1 MFLPSVERYSTLAWA
16 PTASLPSTVVLSS
29 TRNLTVLA
37 SLFFATCTENS
48 ASPTDV
54 ICPDKDW
61 LSGVG
66 SRGPAAG
73 WAAGGVDQAAIVKQ
87 TRKSD
92 ARHRDAR
99 NRMVVSSNLT
109 WTGTEA
115 SRTNK
120 TKAEES
126 SNFRA
131 TACEIK

>member
-48 ASPTDV
+48 ASPMDV
-54 ICPDKDW
+54 ICPDNDW

-66 SRGPAAG
+66 SRGRAAG

-87 TRKSD
+87 TKNSV
-92 ARHRDAR
+92 ARQREAR
-99 NRMVVSSNLT
+99 NRMVSPP
-109 WTGTEA
+109 
-115 SRTNK
+115 
-120 TKAEES
+120 
-126 SNFRA
+126 
-131 TACEIK
+131 I